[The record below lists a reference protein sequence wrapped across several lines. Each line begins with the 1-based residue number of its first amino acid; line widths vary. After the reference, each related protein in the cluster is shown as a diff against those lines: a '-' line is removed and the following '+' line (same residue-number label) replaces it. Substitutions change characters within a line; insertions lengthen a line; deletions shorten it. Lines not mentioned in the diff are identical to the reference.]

1 MLIGLFFFSS
11 QYVHQK
17 KQNSLILDQNNTY
30 IERLKNLENIS
41 KQLIDYRNDPYIPR
55 LNFNKEVSD
64 QIVNI
69 FLGEVDYRFV
79 VEWIKSEDL
88 SVLWKILSSVEKA
101 EEVDLRFH
109 DIEELEA
116 LSITWD
122 LLDKNNIRY
131 LSITFSNENTNL
143 QLWIIQDVL
152 WWKHIESYSFYN
164 VLINQELLDYMEEL
178 DIYSLT
184 IEWIYNS
191 DINDQKVAQAMQNS
205 WISEFNINNLMLQG
219 AWVSNWNWKIILE
232 KN

>member
-79 VEWIKSEDL
+79 VE
-88 SVLWKILSSVEKA
+88 
-101 EEVDLRFH
+101 
-109 DIEELEA
+109 
-116 LSITWD
+116 
-122 LLDKNNIRY
+122 
-131 LSITFSNENTNL
+131 
-143 QLWIIQDVL
+143 
-152 WWKHIESYSFYN
+152 
-164 VLINQELLDYMEEL
+164 
-178 DIYSLT
+178 
-184 IEWIYNS
+184 
-191 DINDQKVAQAMQNS
+191 
-205 WISEFNINNLMLQG
+205 
-219 AWVSNWNWKIILE
+219 
-232 KN
+232 